1 MEYKL
6 FVIYIQVLE
15 VYGVCVW
22 GMYADM
28 LGRKEF
34 DILSTSQLPE
44 SDMFEPKTPVELV
57 GARSDSAKMP
67 WHC

>member
-44 SDMFEPKTPVELV
+44 SDMFELV
-57 GARSDSAKMP
+57 GARSDSTKMP
-67 WHC
+67 WHF